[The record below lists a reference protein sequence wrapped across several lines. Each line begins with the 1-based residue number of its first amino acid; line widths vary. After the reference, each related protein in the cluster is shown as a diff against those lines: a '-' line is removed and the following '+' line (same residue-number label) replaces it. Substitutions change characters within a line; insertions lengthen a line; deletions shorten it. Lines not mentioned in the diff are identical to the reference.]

1 MPEGRGPPSVTCMG
15 TTTAAIP
22 FERAVLRDGSV
33 VHIRPIGPEDKALL
47 EQGFE
52 QLSAESRYRRF
63 LHPVKRLGK
72 RELDYFTTVDHSD
85 HEALVALGPH
95 GTELVGVAR
104 YVRLADRQSA
114 EVAIAVVDAWQGK
127 GVGTVLL
134 HELVERAK
142 AAGVRHFLAIC
153 LSDNADVIDLLS
165 RLGSTRVD
173 HPEPGLVELT
183 IDLPDRLSTDSEL
196 YSALRHAAAGRIES
210 A

>member
-1 MPEGRGPPSVTCMG
+1 M
-15 TTTAAIP
+15 
-22 FERAVLRDGSV
+22 
-33 VHIRPIGPEDKALL
+33 
-47 EQGFE
+47 
-52 QLSAESRYRRF
+52 
-63 LHPVKRLGK
+63 
-72 RELDYFTTVDHSD
+72 
-85 HEALVALGPH
+85 
-95 GTELVGVAR
+95 
-104 YVRLADRQSA
+104 RLADRQSA
-114 EVAIAVVDAWQGK
+114 EVAIAVIDAWQGK

-183 IDLPDRLSTDSEL
+183 IDLPDQLSTDSEL
-196 YSALRHAAAGRIES
+196 YSALRHAAARRIEP

>member
-1 MPEGRGPPSVTCMG
+1 MAADPS
-15 TTTAAIP
+15 IP

-33 VHIRPIGPEDKALL
+33 IHIRAIMPEDRALL

-52 QLSAESRYRRF
+52 QLSDESRYRRF
-63 LHPVKRLGK
+63 LHPIKRLGS
-72 RELDYFTTVDHSD
+72 RELDYFTRVNHED

-95 GTELVGVAR
+95 GTEPVGVAR
-104 YVRLADRQSA
+104 YVRLEDPESA

-142 AAGVRHFLAIC
+142 AAGVRRFSAIC
-153 LSDNADVIDLLS
+153 LADNADVIDLLS

-173 HPEPGLVELT
+173 HPEPGLAELS
-183 IDLPDRLSTDSEL
+183 IDLPDKLTSDSEVCA
-196 YSALRHAAAGRIES
+196 ALRHAATGRVEMT
-210 A
+210 